1 MNESNDAVTQR
12 RKLNPSDANQPP
24 CAVLKLS
31 EQAERK
37 IVCEVCGH
45 VNKGDSLICEM
56 CSNYLFD

>member
-1 MNESNDAVTQR
+1 MNKTGNAVTEK
-12 RKLNPSDANQPP
+12 RKPNPPDVNQPP
-24 CAVLKLS
+24 CAVLKLG
-31 EQAERK
+31 EPTERK

>member
-1 MNESNDAVTQR
+1 MSKFDDPVTETIASDPTDVTQPLCPVF
-12 RKLNPSDANQPP
+12 KLGEPA
-24 CAVLKLS
+24 A
-31 EQAERK
+31 RK